1 MNRTTTDEVRRLRT
15 AELAAEHHYGEV
27 VKHSDLSAVRNAA
40 AEWRKAADAL
50 TRYVAKHPHPY
61 RGSG

>member
-1 MNRTTTDEVRRLRT
+1 MTATTADEVGRLRA
-15 AELAAEHHYGEV
+15 AELEAEHHYGEV

-50 TRYVAKHPHPY
+50 TQYVAKHPYPY
-61 RGSG
+61 RDSG

>member
-1 MNRTTTDEVRRLRT
+1 MNTTTTDEVRRLRA
-15 AELAAEHHYGEV
+15 AELAAERNYGEV

-50 TRYVAKHPHPY
+50 AQHVAKHPYPY